1 MQCSNSYRYG
11 QRCSQIL
18 FCQIENDFQDL
29 GCTRSKIASPASMRG
44 LLHLVE
50 VRLACVISAGEL
62 LKQRV
67 VLEDRDQAVKLVA
80 LLCVPPSRTITHQP
94 PRTFFFALQTVLHPL
109 LLSIA
114 IVLMLCSYSR

>member
-1 MQCSNSYRYG
+1 
-11 QRCSQIL
+11 
-18 FCQIENDFQDL
+18 
-29 GCTRSKIASPASMRG
+29 MRG

-94 PRTFFFALQTVLHPL
+94 PRTFFFRSADCRASPSFEHCNRFDALLFL
-109 LLSIA
+109 A
-114 IVLMLCSYSR
+114 MNF

>member
-1 MQCSNSYRYG
+1 
-11 QRCSQIL
+11 
-18 FCQIENDFQDL
+18 
-29 GCTRSKIASPASMRG
+29 MRG

-80 LLCVPPSRTITHQP
+80 LLCVPPS
-94 PRTFFFALQTVLHPL
+94 
-109 LLSIA
+109 
-114 IVLMLCSYSR
+114 